1 MYFYKNNF
9 SVRENLLPGYVN
21 KHSEKL
27 IYETNIIN
35 IFNDFKEFSILVIV
49 LILMLLVVTIL

>member
-21 KHSEKL
+21 KHLEKL

-35 IFNDFKEFSILVIV
+35 IFNYFKVFSILVIV

>member
-35 IFNDFKEFSILVIV
+35 IFNYFKVFPILVIV

>member
-1 MYFYKNNF
+1 MYLYKNNF

-21 KHSEKL
+21 KHSKKL
-27 IYETNIIN
+27 IYETYIIN